1 MKLISAAIG
10 STLALLGPLF
20 LAASA
25 MAQTLPG
32 LQPNSKV
39 TIDYIE
45 PRDPKF
51 QDVYERMKKRQ
62 LLEQLA
68 LFLSPLKLPRTL
80 RLQTKQCNTINAFY
94 DPLEQSLNICY
105 ELILDGEES
114 APKTVSPEGITR
126 QEAIVGNLLDTM
138 LHEMGHGAF
147 DLLEVPVLGKE
158 EDAADQFSGF
168 LLLQFGKDLA
178 RIGIKGATYFYI
190 VSASRTA
197 GRPAPFYDVHG
208 MNQQRIYNYLCLGY
222 GGDPDTFKD
231 YVEAGLLPKERAA
244 NCKREYEQ
252 AKLAFAKTIL
262 PHIDQELMKKVQSA
276 QWLQPND
283 GKWD

>member
-1 MKLISAAIG
+1 
-10 STLALLGPLF
+10 LALLGPLF
-20 LAASA
+20 LFVFLAASA
-25 MAQTLPG
+25 TAQMLPD
-32 LQPNSKV
+32 LQPNSKII
-39 TIDYIE
+39 IDYIE
-45 PRDPKF
+45 PRDPRF

-68 LFLSPLKLPRTL
+68 LFLSPLRLPRTL

-126 QEAIVGNLLDTM
+126 QEAVVGNLIDTI
-138 LHEMGHGAF
+138 LHEMGHGTF

-168 LLLQFGKDLA
+168 LLLQFGKDMA

-197 GRPAPFYDVHG
+197 GKPAPFYDVHG

-222 GGDPDTFKD
+222 GAEPATFQD
-231 YVEAGLLPKERAA
+231 YVDNGFLPKERAA
-244 NCKREYEQ
+244 DCQNEYERV
-252 AKLAFAKTIL
+252 KRAFALTVL
-262 PHIDQELMKKVQSA
+262 PHIDQEQMKKVRA
-276 QWLQPND
+276 HRWLIPED
-283 GKWD
+283 GQ